1 MKKEN
6 LLQEIQTKMDKIATS
21 NNISAINITREDLDY
36 TIKYDIKNRF
46 IFVSLEYE
54 DLTNCDWGT
63 FMEYNDTSCYDL
75 DCLNEYGDNDLDM
88 INHLLD
94 IVLGGR

>member
-1 MKKEN
+1 MIN
-6 LLQEIQTKMDKIATS
+6 EIKNKMERIATS
-21 NNISAINITREDLDY
+21 NNISPIFIKRDDLDY
-36 TIKYDIKNRF
+36 TIKYDIKDRF
-46 IFVSLEYE
+46 IFISLSCE

-63 FMEYNDTSCYDL
+63 FMEYEDTGCYDL

-94 IVLGGR
+94 IILGGR